1 MASTGSL
8 ILIDGSH
15 GEGGGALVRTA
26 LMMAALTQ
34 QPVRIDQVRSGTSH
48 PGVDIEDL
56 TLIRALAKSCSAEL
70 VGAEPGSNSLSFL
83 PTKRCGGLK
92 DALDLDP
99 RANPARVPNVNVL
112 LNALLPVMAKTGVYS
127 HLSLSGETYGTH
139 SLCYDYF
146 ANVTLAAQRKFGL
159 YAFPELMM
167 AGFGREGGGEVS
179 MDVEPS
185 SLVGVQ
191 WANRGDLLACRATV
205 AIGELPTTIAHR
217 CISHLTNLGINAKLP
232 FEVDILGVD
241 TARPGLCVTVWA
253 EYENG
258 IGGATAMGAKG
269 IRVEAVA
276 QAAFEDMYEW
286 VRSGA
291 SVDPYLADQILPTA
305 ILAEGD
311 TTFKVSRLT
320 KRFLT
325 IVWVIKQF
333 LPIHITVKGAEG
345 EPGEV
350 TVRR

>member
-1 MASTGSL
+1 MTGSL

-26 LMMAALTQ
+26 ISMSALTQ
-34 QPVRIDQVRSGTSH
+34 LPVRINQVRGGTNH

-56 TLIRALAKSCSAEL
+56 TLIRALAKSC
-70 VGAEPGSNSLSFL
+70 GAEVTGAEAGSSTLSFL
-83 PTKRCGGLK
+83 PTKRCSGLK
-92 DALDLDP
+92 DSLDLDRGVQP
-99 RANPARVPNVNVL
+99 GRVPNVNVL
-112 LNALLPVMAKTGVYS
+112 LNAMLPVMAKSGIYS
-127 HLSLSGETYGTH
+127 RLSLSGETYGTH

-146 ANVTLAAQRKFGL
+146 ANVTLVAQRRFGL
-159 YAFPELMM
+159 YAFPEQLV

-179 MDVEPS
+179 IEVEPS
-185 SLVGVQ
+185 ALTALNWSD
-191 WANRGDLLACRATV
+191 RGKLLATRATI
-205 AIGELPTTIAHR
+205 AIGELPMTIGHR
-217 CISHLTNLGINAKLP
+217 ALSHLANLVTSAKMP
-232 FEVDILGVD
+232 VDVEIFGVD
-241 TARPGLCVTVWA
+241 SSRPGLCITVWS

-269 IRVEAVA
+269 IRAEAVA

-286 VRSGA
+286 ARSDA

-305 ILAEGD
+305 IFADGE

-345 EPGEV
+345 EPGEIV
-350 TVRR
+350 VRR